1 MQDQVYRYLA
11 ADGNVRIALAQTTMA
26 AEEASRI
33 HNATPVAAAAMGRT
47 LTMALLLAS
56 ELKGDGSVSVSVAG
70 GGPIGKVIA
79 VARPD
84 GAVKV
89 YCSNPSVDL
98 PPRPDGKLDVGGAVG
113 RQGKLAVV
121 KDLGMREPYIG
132 QVNLVTGE
140 IGEDFALYLA
150 ASEQQPSL
158 AALGVLVSQQ
168 GPVLSAG
175 GIVVQPL
182 PGCPEE
188 TLSHLELIAPTLG
201 DISRRLL
208 DEGPDG
214 VIQSTF
220 RGMDPKRIGEMP
232 VELKCDCSRDRIE
245 RALISLGGNEL
256 ADMIQEEGNA
266 EVRCHFCARAYDF
279 TAEELGELRD
289 QAEKGSEGE

>member
-1 MQDQVYRYLA
+1 MQDQVTRYLA
-11 ADGNVRIALAQTTMA
+11 AGGNVRIALAETTLA

-33 HNATPVAAAAMGRT
+33 HGATPVAAAAMGRT

-56 ELKGDGSVSVSVAG
+56 ELKGDGSVSVTIAG

-79 VARPD
+79 VARPE
-84 GAVKV
+84 GSVKV
-89 YCSNPSVDL
+89 YCSNPAVDL
-98 PPRPDGKLDVGGAVG
+98 PPRSDGKLDVGGAIG

-132 QVNLVTGE
+132 QVNLATGE
-140 IGEDFALYLA
+140 VGEDLALYLA

-158 AALGVLVSQQ
+158 AALGVLVSPE
-168 GPVLSAG
+168 GPVLSSG

-188 TLSHLELIAPTLG
+188 TISHLELIAPTLG

-208 DEGPDG
+208 DEGADG

-220 RGMDPKRIGEMP
+220 RGMDPQRIGQMP

-245 RALISLGGNEL
+245 RALISLGLEEL
-256 ADMIQEEGNA
+256 NDMIRQDGGA
-266 EVRCHFCARAYDF
+266 EVRCHFCTKAYDF
-279 TAEELGELRD
+279 TADELGELRD
-289 QAEKGSEGE
+289 QAANGSEGE